1 MRTAGI
7 LGRFRLG
14 PVGLKPVRNVAVTLF
29 TGSMPMNLQVLLGL
43 VKQGVP
49 VLASA
54 AGEHVAPGV
63 PEETAEEVWGQETDL
78 AIVNKEKT

>member
-1 MRTAGI
+1 M
-7 LGRFRLG
+7 
-14 PVGLKPVRNVAVTLF
+14 AVTLF